1 MKRLF
6 ENLRYA
12 TLIFCIFCLNVMLF
26 GACAPNN
33 NSDRQR
39 VEIVAFHPISKERVE
54 NYGWYELNYTG
65 APQRFTVKVLSLSR
79 NIYLDNDEL
88 SIEGKSLLY
97 FGIRTDGNPAFTDEG
112 IDDWPSE
119 RGLYDV
125 IISFNDDPLCEN
137 LEYYSASLVFTIKIV

>member
-6 ENLRYA
+6 KNLQYV

-26 GACAPNN
+26 GACAPNSN
-33 NSDRQR
+33 ADRQR
-39 VEIVAFHPISKERVE
+39 IEIAVFHPITQERVE

-65 APQRFTVKVLSLSR
+65 APQKFTVKVLSVSVNR
-79 NIYLDNDEL
+79 YLDGDEL
-88 SIEGKSLLY
+88 LNEGNCLLY
-97 FGIRTDGNPAFTDEG
+97 FGIRADGEAAFTDEG

-119 RGLYDV
+119 RGLYD
-125 IISFNDDPLCEN
+125 IMISFNDDPLCES